1 MTNGKVKDLASN
13 TSVQSITNN
22 KEYLPLKKLALNRD
36 QSLKQNKIEDLS
48 HNTSKI
54 EEILDDMPS
63 YNNSLAKPSHVH
75 IKKEKAKLL
84 LKINTNKQNALPKYK
99 SYASTNDILLKPV
112 EKSLEH
118 EEKLNKIIENT
129 NTTSLK

>member
-1 MTNGKVKDLASN
+1 LTNGKVKDLASN

-84 LKINTNKQNALPKYK
+84 LKINTNKQNA
-99 SYASTNDILLKPV
+99 
-112 EKSLEH
+112 
-118 EEKLNKIIENT
+118 
-129 NTTSLK
+129 